1 MHKQQQQ
8 QQQQQE
14 RLSSGSLAAAYCIG
28 LLTPTTSH
36 TAATIALDYSHILF
50 QLHLQCG
57 TNIIWNW
64 WQFGKKN
71 PSRFWKAQSSHWF
84 EHSGLIYDTCPMRGA
99 WFVFTMC
106 VRKVLNIGSQSPR
119 KSGGEDSHQKSF
131 SSSALAG
138 KSYICDTR
146 NQFLAQ

>member
-1 MHKQQQQ
+1 MHQQEKEKE
-8 QQQQQE
+8 E

-28 LLTPTTSH
+28 LLTPTSSH
-36 TAATIALDYSHILF
+36 TAATIALNCTWSHILF
-50 QLHLQCG
+50 QLYLQCW
-57 TNIIWNW
+57 TNIWNW
-64 WQFGKKN
+64 WEFGKTKCVFFFLK
-71 PSRFWKAQSSHWF
+71 STKFSLVWTFWADLWHLSN
-84 EHSGLIYDTCPMRGA
+84 EGA